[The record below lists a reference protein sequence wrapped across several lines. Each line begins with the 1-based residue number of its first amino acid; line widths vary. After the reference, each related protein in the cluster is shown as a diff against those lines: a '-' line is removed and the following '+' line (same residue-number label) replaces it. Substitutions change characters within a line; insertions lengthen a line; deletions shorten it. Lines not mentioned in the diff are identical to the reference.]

1 MCGISGIVARRHVN
15 LTAVEAMNA
24 LIRHRGPD
32 GEGVWQSA
40 DRQVVLGHRRLAVID
55 PTPAGA
61 QPMVSPDGDL
71 VLTFNGEIYNYLEL
85 GDDLKADGSTFN
97 SKSDLEVLLQ
107 GYARYGEDVLRHLNG
122 MFAFA
127 IYDSVHR
134 RLFCARDRFGEKPL
148 LYVDGPGFFAFA
160 SEYKALLSLA
170 EVSHDVDTDRLLNF
184 LNQPRI
190 GLDR

>member
-15 LTAVEAMNA
+15 PDAVEAMNA
-24 LIRHRGPD
+24 LMRHRGPD

-40 DRQVVLGHRRLAVID
+40 DGQVVLGHRRLAVID
-55 PTPAGA
+55 PTPTGA

-85 GDDLKADGSTFN
+85 GGDLKAAGLTLS
-97 SKSDLEVLLQ
+97 SQSDSEVLLQ

-127 IYDSVHR
+127 IYDA
-134 RLFCARDRFGEKPL
+134 ARGR
-148 LYVDGPGFFAFA
+148 
-160 SEYKALLSLA
+160 
-170 EVSHDVDTDRLLNF
+170 
-184 LNQPRI
+184 
-190 GLDR
+190 